1 MKRIV
6 SFTLACILSVSCF
19 TVNANAFSAEDTGP
33 KVSMVDMLST
43 RASGSFS
50 VNVSADSIVGDR
62 RELSLSKGETVTIT
76 ATWSPSGSVDF
87 GLIDS
92 DGVFH
97 YVNATNGSIDK
108 SIEIAESGTYVFAV
122 RNNSSQEIKVSGYI
136 QY

>member
-1 MKRIV
+1 MDI
-6 SFTLACILSVSCF
+6 SV
-19 TVNANAFSAEDTGP
+19 A
-33 KVSMVDMLST
+33 

-50 VNVSADSIVGDR
+50 MSVPANSALGAKT
-62 RELSLSKGETVTIT
+62 ELAMHEGETVQIT
-76 ATWSPSGSVDF
+76 ATYSPSGSVDF

-108 SIEIAESGTYVFAV
+108 SIEITKSGTYIFAV

-136 QY
+136 KY

>member
-1 MKRIV
+1 MKKIL
-6 SFTLACILSVSCF
+6 SFVLACMLSVSCF
-19 TVNANAFSAEDTGP
+19 AVNANAFSEESIGS
-33 KVSMVDMLST
+33 KVSMVDMLGT

-62 RELSLSKGETVTIT
+62 RELSLNKGETVQIT
-76 ATWSPSGSVDF
+76 ATYSPSGSVDF

-108 SIEIAESGTYVFAV
+108 SIEITKSGTYIFAV
-122 RNNSSQEIKVSGYI
+122 RNNTSQEIKVSGYI
-136 QY
+136 KY